1 MIGSM
6 TLLIV
11 KTDEQT
17 SLYRDTLS
25 TLDSYARMHDF
36 DRRFRKRLRTQA
48 KLFFK
53 NREVADEEVLKNLPI
68 SIRRK
73 VLRKLYM
80 PSLVQ
85 TSLMK
90 GIRQQFVDAFLTNCT
105 VEIFSPGE
113 EILQRGCQSSD
124 LYLIVEGTIKVSDA
138 FGLEDH
144 VQIGED
150 ATNPSL
156 RDATSVADS
165 EGNPGVNSSENL
177 GPGHFINDIS
187 FFTETPQTETVRT
200 LTVCKTLTLNQAAYK
215 MIAND
220 HPGSIGKI
228 LSNLLRKVEQQAEE
242 VGQPNMNLT
251 KRLEVLRAG
260 SVFDLDASRASQNL
274 GSFDMDNDGSETMD
288 MHQAVAS
295 IQARSAVASCQDV
308 IKMHIDK
315 MKDDH
320 TTRFLFAASRDATPT
335 ICLMCDQGF
344 DPNCADYDKRTALMV
359 ASSEF
364 QHRFLFWLYFCVYLS
379 FMLCV
384 SSTIVKG
391 NSETVKKLFGYQA
404 TPNLVDMHGTSALYE
419 AAKNGHQ
426 ETMDI
431 LMENG
436 AELWDR
442 KSVV

>member
-1 MIGSM
+1 MIGSI

-113 EILQRGCQSSD
+113 EILQRGSQSSD
-124 LYLIVEGTIKVSDA
+124 LYLVVDGTLKVSDTL
-138 FGLEDH
+138 GLDDQH
-144 VQIGED
+144 VQIGEN
-150 ATNPSL
+150 AKNPSL
-156 RDATSVADS
+156 RDATSVTDN
-165 EGNPGVNSSENL
+165 EGNPGVNSSKNL
-177 GPGHFINDIS
+177 GPGHFINEIS

-228 LSNLLRKVEQQAEE
+228 LSNLLRKVEQQADE

-260 SVFDLDASRASQNL
+260 SVFDMDASRASVNL
-274 GSFDMDNDGSETMD
+274 EPFDMDDDGSESID
-288 MHQAVAS
+288 IHQAVAS

-344 DPNCADYDKRTALMV
+344 DPNCSDYDKRTALMV
-359 ASSEF
+359 ASSTF
-364 QHRFLFWLYFCVYLS
+364 QSWFSSVLVRCVGSIFL
-379 FMLCV
+379 MCV
-384 SSTIVKG
+384 SF
-391 NSETVKKLFGYQA
+391 KL
-404 TPNLVDMHGTSALYE
+404 P
-419 AAKNGHQ
+419 
-426 ETMDI
+426 
-431 LMENG
+431 
-436 AELWDR
+436 
-442 KSVV
+442 